1 MQMGLEINRML
12 AHKLSNYIERLHHER
27 YTPSRHD
34 AKHSEIWP
42 WSVKS
47 YCRLHTFHADSS

>member
-1 MQMGLEINRML
+1 MGLEINRML